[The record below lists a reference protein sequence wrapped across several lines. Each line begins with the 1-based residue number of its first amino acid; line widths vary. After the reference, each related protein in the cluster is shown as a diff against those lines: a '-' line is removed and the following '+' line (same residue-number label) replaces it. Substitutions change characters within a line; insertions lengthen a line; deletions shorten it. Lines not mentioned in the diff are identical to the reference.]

1 MPLMLDDMRAEF
13 ARVLAAQ
20 SATRFSM
27 DKALAH
33 VISLA
38 YAAGIDD
45 AQRCIALNPP
55 DTTTASDHHGQS

>member
-13 ARVLAAQ
+13 ARVLAEQA
-20 SATRFSM
+20 ATRFSM

-33 VISLA
+33 VVALA

-45 AQRCIALNPP
+45 GQRRIILNNCYETEPHEHP
-55 DTTTASDHHGQS
+55 